1 MATFYLTAVVA
12 VFIASLAQILLKSS
26 SFKSYGSLIK
36 EYLNWKVIVGYTL
49 LFGSMLINIYA
60 LSKGLEVKELASIES
75 LSYLL
80 VPVLSYL
87 FFGERVPRRRLVAI
101 IAIMVGIVVFFS

>member
-1 MATFYLTAVVA
+1 M
-12 VFIASLAQILLKSS
+12 
-26 SFKSYGSLIK
+26 
-36 EYLNWKVIVGYTL
+36 
-49 LFGSMLINIYA
+49 YA